1 MSIIYLILII
11 AFILCI
17 DMFANIIFD
26 KVDKF
31 FVRRMKKRLNKRKDK
46 EEDI

>member
-1 MSIIYLILII
+1 
-11 AFILCI
+11 
-17 DMFANIIFD
+17 MFANIIFD

>member
-17 DMFANIIFD
+17 DMFANIVFD
-26 KVDKF
+26 KVDRF
-31 FVRRMKKRLNKRKDK
+31 FIRRMKKRLDKRKNK

>member
-31 FVRRMKKRLNKRKDK
+31 FVRRMKKRLNKTKNK

>member
-26 KVDKF
+26 KVDRF
-31 FVRRMKKRLNKRKDK
+31 FVRRMKKRLNKRKNK

>member
-26 KVDKF
+26 KVDNF
-31 FVRRMKKRLNKRKDK
+31 FVRRMKKRLNKRKNK